1 MKTIFN
7 SGGIEALQ
15 RTAEIANKVSEY
27 IKKIGFN
34 EIRKKMPEVLADSSD
49 EEKQTAI
56 AEQGFKNL
64 LEIVNKCLV
73 DFPEETLE
81 ILGLMTY
88 KTLDEMKDESTALF
102 PLIYDLFQDPA
113 VIRFLSSFLK

>member
-34 EIRKKMPEVLADSSD
+34 EIRKKMPELAGSSD
-49 EEKQTAI
+49 EEKQKAI

-88 KTLDEMKDESTALF
+88 KTLDEMKDENTALF